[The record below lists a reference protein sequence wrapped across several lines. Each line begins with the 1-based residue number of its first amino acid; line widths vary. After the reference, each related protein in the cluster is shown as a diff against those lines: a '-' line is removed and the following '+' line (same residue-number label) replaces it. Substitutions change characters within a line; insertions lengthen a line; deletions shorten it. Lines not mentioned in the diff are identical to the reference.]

1 MKRTGLKTWTATLVL
16 FVVASMGASA
26 QTIINYFYMKGEVC
40 APVTL
45 KTSRGTY
52 VVNYGDR
59 LDGNLTIHSATD
71 ANGNAIMDLSADK
84 TSVGTGKATVREYI
98 FSTLYPTK
106 NDSGSDYGGEDYSA
120 PPSSGNAIVD
130 GVSNFANNFQ
140 RMTYYSRSV
149 AGYPCLALEL
159 GLSRM
164 YGEFARLR
172 WCTQGDCGFQIYGG
186 VGKDWVFDG
195 DNKDKLSWHAG
206 LGYYAVGGDD
216 DNQQF
221 DFGVTVSETPVVA
234 GLAMAFDFGYRYF
247 VGRTKRFGF
256 FGGAGF
262 GVGNIKECFNERPQG
277 EKFPGKF
284 VWDVEAG
291 ICIKVFAD

>member
-1 MKRTGLKTWTATLVL
+1 MKRTGLKTWTTALVL
-16 FVVASMGASA
+16 FVVAGYGAYA
-26 QTIINYFYMKGEVC
+26 QSIINYFYMKGEVC

-45 KTSRGTY
+45 KTSQGTF
-52 VVNYGDR
+52 VVGHGDR
-59 LDGNLTIHSATD
+59 LDGNLSIRSATD
-71 ANGNAIMDLSADK
+71 AYGNDIMDLSADK
-84 TSVGTGKATVREYI
+84 TSSGTGKPTVREYI

-106 NDSGSDYGGEDYSA
+106 NDSGSDYGSADYGA
-120 PPSSGNAIVD
+120 PPSSGNVIVD
-130 GVSNFANNFQ
+130 GMGKLADNFQ
-140 RMTYYSRSV
+140 RMTYNSRPV
-149 AGYPCLALEL
+149 AGYPCMALEL

-172 WCTQGDCGFQIYGG
+172 WCTGGDFGFQLYGG

-206 LGYYAVGGDD
+206 LGYYAVGGYDE
-216 DNQQF
+216 NQQF

-234 GLAMAFDFGYRYF
+234 GLALSFDFGYHYF
-247 VGRTKRFGF
+247 VGSTKRFGF

-262 GVGNIKECFNERPQG
+262 GVGNIKECCKERPQG

>member
-1 MKRTGLKTWTATLVL
+1 MKRTELKTWTATFVL

-130 GVSNFANNFQ
+130 GMGKLADNFQ
-140 RMTYYSRSV
+140 RMTYNSRSV
-149 AGYPCLALEL
+149 ASYPCLALEL

-172 WCTQGDCGFQIYGG
+172 WCTGGDFGFQLYGG

-284 VWDVEAG
+284 VWDVQVG